1 MPPARAADRA
11 GVDGSTTSAAR
22 ELARLEEEERLVSA
36 QRRRVQDRI
45 DVVLGA
51 AGADGAGAD
60 LRDLRERERELSA
73 RRRDLHGRI
82 DELRALL
89 EPEA

>member
-11 GVDGSTTSAAR
+11 GVDGSTTSAVK

-51 AGADGAGAD
+51 GAGGAGAE

-89 EPEA
+89 EAEA